1 MLVVMQEVV
10 EVVRHSVEVEEHIQV
25 LVEVTL
31 VIHAV
36 IQEVVEVVRHSVDVD
51 EQIQVDVDV

>member
-1 MLVVMQEVV
+1 MQEVV
-10 EVVRHSVEVEEHIQV
+10 EIVRHSVEVEEHIQV

-36 IQEVVEVVRHSVDVD
+36 IQEVEVVRHSVDVD